1 MLALLPLSL
10 PHVLGSTADNR
21 DFGLCC
27 SYEGQ
32 HAWLNF
38 KTEKGL
44 NVKKKRSF
52 ELGNKIQTCFV
63 LPQLALLDWLI
74 LGAHFATGPGGAGH
88 LLGTELGRPSIGHC
102 WGAQSRA
109 QIDQSTM
116 LETEQNTDVVCLT

>member
-1 MLALLPLSL
+1 M
-10 PHVLGSTADNR
+10 
-21 DFGLCC
+21 
-27 SYEGQ
+27 
-32 HAWLNF
+32 
-38 KTEKGL
+38 
-44 NVKKKRSF
+44 KKKRSF

-74 LGAHFATGPGGAGH
+74 LGAHFATRPGGAGH

-116 LETEQNTDVVCLT
+116 LETEQNTDAIYLTATHTHPLKYCSLSKGLLILKKTMQSLVSF